1 MRNVMGSVFAAAG
14 LIGLVATSAM
24 AENPACSSNDIICVD
39 TSSAT
44 AGTGN
49 PLTALTNGPL
59 EVIRGIVAV
68 GPKTQGSMPGI
79 YAVFDGDEGVPNP
92 LDGYLGLSTL
102 DLKKTLGLVGSPEG
116 NFNRA
121 GGNDSIAT
129 LLGALPGA
137 PSNMNAAVLSL
148 EGLAPNLSFFQTGQ
162 IPETVP
168 NLIELGHL
176 SLPAIIK

>member
-1 MRNVMGSVFAAAG
+1 MKKVMGSVFAAAG
-14 LIGLVATSAM
+14 LVGLVASSAM
-24 AENPACSSNDIICVD
+24 AENPTCSGSTDIICVD

-49 PLTALTNGPL
+49 PLTPLTNGPL
-59 EVIRGIVAV
+59 QVLRGIVEV
-68 GPKTQGSMPGI
+68 GSKNPDVKNV
-79 YAVFDGDEGVPNP
+79 YVVFDGDEGVPNP
-92 LDGYLGLSTL
+92 LDGYLGFSAA

-116 NFNRA
+116 NFNRG

-137 PSNMNAAVLSL
+137 PSNMNAVAISL
-148 EGLAPNLSFFQTGQ
+148 EGLAPNLAFFQTGQ
-162 IPETVP
+162 IPETIP
-168 NLIELGHL
+168 NLVELGHI